1 MGPKAIVPVDFRRRI
16 RAREMLRRC
25 GPELPTTQLEVNLK
39 LYYNPLSPNV
49 RRVRLAAAVLGT
61 ELEEKLLDFSKGEHK
76 NPEYLA
82 LNPNGAV
89 PTLVDGDF
97 VLTES
102 RAIMQYLASKKPE
115 SGLLPKDE
123 AARADVTRWQFWDA
137 AHFSPQLGTL
147 AFEKLIKG
155 MMGLGEPDLGKVQE
169 ALANFRRFAAVLDKR
184 LTGKD
189 YVVGDRLTIADLTL
203 GSSLMYA
210 KQTEAPLAE
219 FPNIQAWHSRITALD
234 GWKKTAG

>member
-1 MGPKAIVPVDFRRRI
+1 M
-16 RAREMLRRC
+16 
-25 GPELPTTQLEVNLK
+25 K

-49 RRVRLAAAVLGT
+49 RRVRLAAAVLGI
-61 ELEEKLLDFSKGEHK
+61 ELEEKPLDFSKGEHK
-76 NPEYLA
+76 SADYLA

-137 AHFSPQLGTL
+137 AHFSPQLGTIT
-147 AFEKLIKG
+147 FEKIIKPL
-155 MMGLGEPDLGKVQE
+155 MGIGEPDASKIQDALG
-169 ALANFRRFAAVLDKR
+169 NFRRFAAVLDKR
-184 LTGKD
+184 LAGRE
-189 YVVGDRLTIADLTL
+189 YVVGNRLTIADLTL

-210 KQTEAPLAE
+210 QQTDVPLGE
-219 FPNIQAWHSRITALD
+219 FPNLQAWFARITALD
-234 GWKKTAG
+234 GWKKTAS